1 MYHVSAQGVDERMI
15 YVRYYYYN
23 VNAVLCRPPNTHQ
36 ISGATSY
43 GTTDRCCQRRFQT
56 VHHFT
61 RKQRDQFLDT
71 PTESKL
77 PGLGSG
83 GEQY

>member
-1 MYHVSAQGVDERMI
+1 MPGELRILSVSTPALYIV
-15 YVRYYYYN
+15 N
-23 VNAVLCRPPNTHQ
+23 VNAILYRPPNINH
-36 ISGATSY
+36 ILGATSY
-43 GTTDRCCQRRFQT
+43 GTTDRCCQRRFRT

-71 PTESKL
+71 PTENKL
-77 PGLGSG
+77 PGLGR